1 MLFISTDHVPWL
13 LVDSLA
19 IMSLQ
24 KGNARSRRVAE
35 IQALV
40 GRGERVAAM
49 AILEPLLL
57 IDGRDPQLL
66 SLAARIHHESGNE
79 HQAVALSTRA
89 IAILEHPEPYFIR
102 GDALRTL
109 GRTEEAVADLLHAVK
124 LEPNVESIRLALVAA
139 LEESNRLE
147 EARLA
152 LAPILDR
159 AKGGALSE
167 RAAYEHGKLLIHS
180 GDFETAVQV
189 IDRAVAHVS
198 AGSLPFIMLL
208 HLRAKALDRSGRFD
222 EAWESV
228 NRAHDARGVVFDPEE
243 LKRRTDTLIGYWNR
257 SKLLEAGRNINVD
270 RTPVFIAGMPRSGT
284 SLIDQVIHAHPS
296 AAGVGEL
303 NSVETWAEA
312 VDEAVLRG
320 HPESASTE
328 FAVVARRYL
337 ADVRKAAPRA
347 ERIVNK
353 ALGNTR
359 ILGHLGRLFP
369 GSCIIH
375 VQRDPRDVAV
385 SCVMGAFGSQR
396 YPWTARPEW
405 VAAAWRDSQRLME
418 HWSRELDLPIL
429 EVRYES
435 LVQRGEPELRRI
447 IDFIGLPWDAAVKDF
462 HRVGR
467 TVRTL
472 SYDQVSRPLYSDSI
486 GRWKNYERHL
496 GGIDWPTTSGDTG

>member
-49 AILEPLLL
+49 AILEPLLR

-79 HQAVALSTRA
+79 LQAVALSTRA
-89 IAILEHPEPYFIR
+89 IAILQHPEPYFIR

-472 SYDQVSRPLYSDSI
+472 SYDQVSRPLYADSI

>member
-1 MLFISTDHVPWL
+1 MDHVPWL

-49 AILEPLLL
+49 AILEPLLR

-79 HQAVALSTRA
+79 LQAVALSTRA
-89 IAILEHPEPYFIR
+89 IAILQHPEPYFIR

-472 SYDQVSRPLYSDSI
+472 SYDQVSRPLYADSI

>member
-1 MLFISTDHVPWL
+1 
-13 LVDSLA
+13 
-19 IMSLQ
+19 MSLQ
-24 KGNARSRRVAE
+24 TGNARSRRVAE

-40 GRGERVAAM
+40 SRGERVAAM
-49 AILEPLLL
+49 AVLEPLLRV
-57 IDGRDPQLL
+57 DGRDPQLL

-79 HQAVALSTRA
+79 LQAVALGTRA
-89 IAILEHPEPYFIR
+89 IAIREHPEPYFIR
-102 GDALRTL
+102 GDALRAL

-124 LEPNVESIRLALVAA
+124 LEPNVDAIRLALVAA
-139 LEESNRLE
+139 LEESNRPE
-147 EARLA
+147 EARVA
-152 LAPILDR
+152 LAPIVDR
-159 AKGGALSE
+159 ANGGALSE
-167 RAAYEHGKLLIHS
+167 RAAYEHGKLLVRA
-180 GDFETAVQV
+180 GDLETAVQV
-189 IDRAVAHVS
+189 IDGAVAHAS

-208 HLRAKALDRSGRFD
+208 HLRAKALDRAGRFD

-228 NRAHDARGVVFDPEE
+228 TRAHDSRGVVFDPEE

-257 SKLLEAGRNINVD
+257 AKLLEAGRNSNAD
-270 RTPVFIAGMPRSGT
+270 RTPVFVAGMPRSGT
-284 SLIDQVIHAHPS
+284 SLVDQVIHAHPL

-312 VDEAVLRG
+312 VDDAVLRG
-320 HPESASTE
+320 RPELVSTE
-328 FAVVARRYL
+328 FAAVARRYL

-375 VQRDPRDVAV
+375 IQRDPRDVAV

-447 IDFIGLPWDAAVKDF
+447 IDFIGLPWDEAVTEF
-462 HRVGR
+462 HRAGR

-472 SYDQVSRPLYSDSI
+472 SYDQVSRPLYADSI

-496 GGIDWPTTSGDTG
+496 EGIDWGTPSGAMG

>member
-1 MLFISTDHVPWL
+1 M
-13 LVDSLA
+13 
-19 IMSLQ
+19 
-24 KGNARSRRVAE
+24 
-35 IQALV
+35 
-40 GRGERVAAM
+40 
-49 AILEPLLL
+49 
-57 IDGRDPQLL
+57 
-66 SLAARIHHESGNE
+66 
-79 HQAVALSTRA
+79 
-89 IAILEHPEPYFIR
+89 
-102 GDALRTL
+102 
-109 GRTEEAVADLLHAVK
+109 
-124 LEPNVESIRLALVAA
+124 AA
-139 LEESNRLE
+139 LEESNRPE
-147 EARLA
+147 EARVA
-152 LAPILDR
+152 LAPIVDR
-159 AKGGALSE
+159 ANGGALSE
-167 RAAYEHGKLLIHS
+167 RAAYEHGKLLVRA
-180 GDFETAVQV
+180 GDLETAVQV
-189 IDRAVAHVS
+189 IDGAVAHAS

-208 HLRAKALDRSGRFD
+208 HLRAKALDRAGRFD

-228 NRAHDARGVVFDPEE
+228 TRAHDSRGVVFDPDE
-243 LKRRTDTLIGYWNR
+243 LKKRTDTLIGYWNR
-257 SKLLEAGRNINVD
+257 AKLIEAGRNINAD
-270 RTPVFIAGMPRSGT
+270 HTPVFVAGMPRSGT
-284 SLIDQVIHAHPS
+284 SLVDQVIHAHPL

-312 VDEAVLRG
+312 VDDAVLRG
-320 HPESASTE
+320 RPELVSTE
-328 FAVVARRYL
+328 FAAVARRYL

-375 VQRDPRDVAV
+375 IQRDPRDVAV

-447 IDFIGLPWDAAVKDF
+447 IDFIGLPWDEAVTEF
-462 HRVGR
+462 HRAGR

-472 SYDQVSRPLYSDSI
+472 SYDQVSRPLYADSI

-496 GGIDWPTTSGDTG
+496 EGIDWGTPSGAMG

>member
-1 MLFISTDHVPWL
+1 
-13 LVDSLA
+13 
-19 IMSLQ
+19 MSLQ
-24 KGNARSRRVAE
+24 TGHARSRRVAE

-40 GRGERVAAM
+40 SRGERVAAM
-49 AILEPLLL
+49 AVLEPLLRV
-57 IDGRDPQLL
+57 DGRDPQLL

-79 HQAVALSTRA
+79 LQAVALATRA
-89 IAILEHPEPYFIR
+89 IAIREHPEPYFIR
-102 GDALRTL
+102 GDALRAL

-124 LEPNVESIRLALVAA
+124 LEPNVEAIRLALVAA
-139 LEESNRLE
+139 LEESNRPE
-147 EARLA
+147 EARVA
-152 LAPILDR
+152 LAPIVDR
-159 AKGGALSE
+159 ANGGALSE
-167 RAAYEHGKLLIHS
+167 RAAYEHGKLLVRA
-180 GDFETAVQV
+180 GELETAVQV
-189 IDRAVAHVS
+189 IDGAVAHAS

-208 HLRAKALDRSGRFD
+208 HLRAKALDRAGRFA

-228 NRAHDARGVVFDPEE
+228 TRAHDSRGVVFDPAE
-243 LKRRTDTLIGYWNR
+243 LKKRTDTLIGYWNR
-257 SKLLEAGRNINVD
+257 ARLLEAGRNINAD
-270 RTPVFIAGMPRSGT
+270 HTPVFVAGMPRSGT
-284 SLIDQVIHAHPS
+284 SLVDQVIHAHPL

-312 VDEAVLRG
+312 VDDAVLRG
-320 HPESASTE
+320 RPELASTE
-328 FAVVARRYL
+328 FASVARRYL

-375 VQRDPRDVAV
+375 IQRDPRDVAV

-447 IDFIGLPWDAAVKDF
+447 IDFIGLPWDEAVKDF
-462 HRVGR
+462 HRAGR

-472 SYDQVSRPLYSDSI
+472 SYDQVSRPLYADSI

-496 GGIDWPTTSGDTG
+496 EGIDWGTPSGAIG

>member
-1 MLFISTDHVPWL
+1 MDHVPWL

-49 AILEPLLL
+49 AILEPLLR

-79 HQAVALSTRA
+79 LQAVALSTRA
-89 IAILEHPEPYFIR
+89 IAILQHPEPYFIR